1 MYECPLYNI
10 AKIQKKCEK
19 TYGFSTFN
27 FTLYIGINGL
37 IPDIGTHYL
46 MDDYYYG
53 RNKKKEFM
61 LLEKVNNITEWIN
74 EIEPGEVKSAYLP
87 CARLQSLNCLASR
100 FNQSRGKE
108 RDKFVHYHFCSDLE
122 IATLVCETREEYL
135 INKQNGEENCWK
147 TQIPKDFR

>member
-37 IPDIGTHYL
+37 LPDIGTHYL

-53 RNKKKEFM
+53 RNKKR
-61 LLEKVNNITEWIN
+61 VYAIR
-74 EIEPGEVKSAYLP
+74 KS
-87 CARLQSLNCLASR
+87 
-100 FNQSRGKE
+100 K
-108 RDKFVHYHFCSDLE
+108 
-122 IATLVCETREEYL
+122 
-135 INKQNGEENCWK
+135 
-147 TQIPKDFR
+147 

>member
-1 MYECPLYNI
+1 ME
-10 AKIQKKCEK
+10 E
-19 TYGFSTFN
+19 T
-27 FTLYIGINGL
+27 
-37 IPDIGTHYL
+37 
-46 MDDYYYG
+46 
-53 RNKKKEFM
+53 KKEFM

-74 EIEPGEVKSAYLP
+74 EIEPGEVKSAYLQ